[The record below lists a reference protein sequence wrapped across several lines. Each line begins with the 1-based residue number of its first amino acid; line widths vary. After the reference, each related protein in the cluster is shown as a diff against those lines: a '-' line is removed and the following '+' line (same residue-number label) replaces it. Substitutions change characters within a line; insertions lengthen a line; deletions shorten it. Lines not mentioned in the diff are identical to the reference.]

1 MEFLEAP
8 PANARFW
15 RDSWAVYANPKAIGI
30 GESFVALEMCL
41 LFQFCYIVYMYVYTD
56 RFAKKKTIR
65 FKQILK
71 CTVVVIKVGMEWLK
85 LVIEFWKVK
94 QAAIYLFQ
102 FK

>member
-1 MEFLEAP
+1 
-8 PANARFW
+8 
-15 RDSWAVYANPKAIGI
+15 
-30 GESFVALEMCL
+30 
-41 LFQFCYIVYMYVYTD
+41 MYKRTGLQ
-56 RFAKKKTIR
+56 KKKPYV

-71 CTVVVIKVGMEWLK
+71 CTVAVIKVGMEWLK